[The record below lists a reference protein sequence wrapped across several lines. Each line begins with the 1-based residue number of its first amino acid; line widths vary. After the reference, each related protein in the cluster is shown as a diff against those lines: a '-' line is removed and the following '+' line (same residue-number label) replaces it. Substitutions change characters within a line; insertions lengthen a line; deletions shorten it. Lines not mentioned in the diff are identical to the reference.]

1 MSKLANADWNSILA
15 FVAGCAIKG
24 AIVIIIAAVVAW
36 LLRRDSAA
44 ARHSVWTAAIIAQL
58 LIPVLEVTLPTW
70 RVRVIDAPDFA
81 PSASVAPN
89 AAGPAAKSPNFSD
102 SRTPSPA
109 AAATLPNVPP
119 PVPARI
125 STGALIAG
133 LWLLG
138 VLAVLLRLAVGTVI
152 VSRIAARGQR
162 VVDDH
167 WLGTMQ
173 RLAVALGIRRPLI
186 LLRGDSVG
194 VPVTWGIVYPVV
206 FLPRDSDEWPE
217 ERRRYVLVHE
227 MAHVKR
233 LDAFTQLLAQVAAA
247 LFWFN
252 PLVWLA
258 AARMRRE
265 RENACDDYVL
275 THGTRASEYANDML
289 ELVRSMGSRGSKT
302 TAPAFAALAM
312 ARRSEFEGRMLS
324 ILDPEARRSA
334 MSRTKLGASAVTALL
349 VVAPLAAF
357 SPFNDNAPVT
367 MSPTVAAP
375 ISSGP
380 SPRAPET
387 KPTAGSAAALVGE
400 CDRSKSRPETSIHQ
414 RLGSDYP
421 DGNQVQVVRRT
432 PQPQYCY
439 EAVIDGIVT
448 FRADDGDVGD
458 MGPGARLRIRERTAV
473 FDHEVIVTKPDGQL
487 RHAYYDGGRPATFD
501 AAAARWFA
509 AALKTAIRESGV
521 DATQRV
527 ARIAR
532 ESGVQ
537 GVMKEIGAIG
547 NSGAKSIYYSTL
559 FRSSVP
565 MDDTQMGRAFRQAGV
580 DLGSSSSDLM
590 TTLIAGMS
598 RRIRGEARQAFAD
611 ASARVES
618 DGDKAA
624 VITQAAMTADR
635 ELLLG
640 LARAARTID
649 SDGDKSRLL
658 IAVAARYLVPGDS
671 ALVTSYFNV
680 VDGVGSDGDRART
693 LIAAAAYGHAT
704 ESVTLACLR
713 STHAMDSDGDK
724 VSVLVA
730 IAERRLI
737 VNARLRD
744 AFMAATNRVDS
755 DGDRA
760 RALKALAS
768 VGSFD
773 GSPVAQP

>member
-1 MSKLANADWNSILA
+1 MSTLASADWNSILA

-24 AIVIIIAAVVAW
+24 TIVIIIAAALAW

-58 LIPVLEVTLPTW
+58 LIPMLEVTLPTW
-70 RVRVIDAPDFA
+70 RVRVIDAPPLFV
-81 PSASVAPN
+81 PSAVVAPN
-89 AAGPAAKSPNFSD
+89 AAGPVAKSPNSGD
-102 SRTPSPA
+102 SRTPSST
-109 AAATLPNVPP
+109 AAATLPTVSPNVPT
-119 PVPARI
+119 RL

-133 LWLLG
+133 LWVLG
-138 VLAVLLRLAVGTVI
+138 VFVVLLRLAIGTVI
-152 VSRIAARGQR
+152 VSRMAARGQR

-173 RLAVALGIRRPLI
+173 RLAVSLGIRRPLI

-206 FLPRDSDEWPE
+206 FLPRDADEWPE

-233 LDAFTQLLAQVAAA
+233 LDAFTQLLGQVAAA
-247 LFWFN
+247 MFWFN

-289 ELVRSMGSRGSKT
+289 ELVRSMGSRGSN
-302 TAPAFAALAM
+302 TAVPAFAALAM

-334 MSRTKLGASAVTALL
+334 MSRTKLAANAVTALF

-357 SPFNDNAPVT
+357 SPFSDHAPVT
-367 MSPTVAAP
+367 VPPTVAAT
-375 ISSGP
+375 ISS
-380 SPRAPET
+380 SLAPRAAGT
-387 KPTAGSAAALVGE
+387 KPTAGSAAPLVGE

-414 RLGSDYP
+414 RQSSDYP

-439 EAVIDGIVT
+439 EAVIDGFVT
-448 FRADDGDVGD
+448 FRADDGDIAD
-458 MGPGARLRIRERTAV
+458 MGPGARLRIRERTAA
-473 FDHEVIVTKPDGQL
+473 FDHEVIVTKPNGQL
-487 RHAYYDGGRPATFD
+487 RRAYYDGGRPAAFD
-501 AAAARWFA
+501 TAGARWFA

-532 ESGVQ
+532 ESGVE
-537 GVMKEIGAIG
+537 GVMQEIGVIG

-559 FRSSVP
+559 FRSPVP
-565 MDDTQMGRAFRQAGV
+565 MDDTEMGRAFRQAGV

-590 TTLIAGMS
+590 ATLIAGMS
-598 RRIRGEARQAFAD
+598 RRLRGEARQAFAD

-618 DGDKAA
+618 DGDKAT
-624 VITQAAMTADR
+624 VITQAAMTADPG
-635 ELLLG
+635 LLLG

-658 IAVAARYLVPGDS
+658 TTVAARYLVPRDS

-680 VDGVGSDGDRART
+680 VDGIGSDGDRART
-693 LIAAAAYGHAT
+693 LIAAAAYGHAN
-704 ESVTLACLR
+704 ESITLACLR

-724 VSVLVA
+724 ASVLVA
-730 IAERRLI
+730 IAESRLI
-737 VNARLRD
+737 VTARLRD
-744 AFMAATNRVDS
+744 AFMAAANRVS
-755 DGDRA
+755 SEGDRA
-760 RALKALAS
+760 KALRALAS
-768 VGSFD
+768 VGGFD
-773 GSPVAQP
+773 A